1 MNQTKIINEVMGE
14 TLSSI
19 DKAYKENKEQIESD
33 MFQLALQGIAKGR
46 MDYSNDP
53 ILPYVLK
60 TIQATVDKFSKISP
74 EDQKKM
80 VKLTGEQIE
89 AIRVA
94 DQRARDEFL
103 DNEPKI
109 DGTLKNNHIVAKI
122 LERWGKWWLKNGNKS
137 GI

>member
-122 LERWGKWWLKNGNKS
+122 LERWGK
-137 GI
+137 

>member
-19 DKAYKENKEQIESD
+19 DKAYKENKEQIESE
-33 MFQLALQGIAKGR
+33 MFKLALQGIANGR
-46 MDYSNDP
+46 MDYKNDP

-60 TIQATVDKFSKISP
+60 TIQSTVDKFSKISP

-80 VKLTGEQIE
+80 VKLTAEQIE
-89 AIRVA
+89 ALRVA

-103 DNEPKI
+103 NNEPKI
-109 DGTLKNNHIVAKI
+109 DGTLKSNHNVAKI
-122 LERWGKWWLKNGNKS
+122 LERWGK
-137 GI
+137 

>member
-1 MNQTKIINEVMGE
+1 MESIESLNQSKIINEVMSE

-19 DKAYKENKEQIESD
+19 DKAYNQNKEQIESE
-33 MFQLALQGIAKGR
+33 MFKLALEGIAHGR
-46 MDYSNDP
+46 MDYAKDP

-89 AIRVA
+89 ALRVA

-103 DNEPKI
+103 SNEPKV
-109 DGTLKNNHIVAKI
+109 DGSLKNNQVVAKI
-122 LERWGKWWLKNGNKS
+122 LERWGK
-137 GI
+137 

>member
-1 MNQTKIINEVMGE
+1 MGE

-19 DKAYKENKEQIESD
+19 DKAYRENKEQIERD

-60 TIQATVDKFSKISP
+60 TIQGTVDKFSKISP

-80 VKLTGEQIE
+80 VKLTGDQLES
-89 AIRVA
+89 IRAA
-94 DQRARDEFL
+94 DARARDEFL
-103 DNEPKI
+103 GNEPKI
-109 DGTLKNNHIVAKI
+109 DGTLKNNQIVAKI
-122 LERWGKWWLKNGNKS
+122 LERWGK
-137 GI
+137 

>member
-1 MNQTKIINEVMGE
+1 MGE

-19 DKAYKENKEQIESD
+19 DKAYNENKEQIESD

>member
-1 MNQTKIINEVMGE
+1 MGE